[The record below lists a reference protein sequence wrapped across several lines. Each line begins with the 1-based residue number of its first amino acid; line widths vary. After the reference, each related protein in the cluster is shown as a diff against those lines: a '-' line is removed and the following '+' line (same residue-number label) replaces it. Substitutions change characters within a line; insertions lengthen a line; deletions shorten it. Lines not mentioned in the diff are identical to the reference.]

1 VGVYLNKNGDIS
13 MIRIMLFIVFCT
25 AGIALSGFSSS
36 PGFAERARGVVT
48 GANPPALTSAQ
59 IAQRAQDVQNPDV
72 LTISR
77 LHVTTDSERVPEF
90 VLESDCSGTACNFVE
105 TVPLDELG
113 LETGFDID
121 NVEEVFAS
129 DGAVEPVLTK
139 NGVTTLRQGGIDDID
154 AYGAWLEHGVF
165 GVAEDTEGGED
176 IDSSLIVSIVG
187 GRRSDSRPS
196 ADATY
201 RGLMVG
207 SPVDGAHRGNT
218 LQGDAELVYTSADNE
233 VDAHFTD
240 IRDLDRGSPHAT
252 SRIDFENLAVEEDG
266 LFADG
271 QPGNGFIEGGFAGP
285 GHAEALGIFE
295 SDNIVGAF
303 GAARE

>member
-90 VLESDCSGTACNFVE
+90 VLESDCAGTTCTFTN
-105 TVPLDELG
+105 P
-113 LETGFDID
+113 ETGSVQSVTLTGVSGNI
-121 NVEEVFAS
+121 E
-129 DGAVEPVLTK
+129 GAQTVLTR
-139 NGVTTLRQGGIDDID
+139 NGVTTYLQEAQGGDASLK
-154 AYGAWLEHGVF
+154 AYGAWLEHGAFAVVEET
-165 GVAEDTEGGED
+165 GVVEGIELSG
-176 IDSSLIVSIVG
+176 IYGLAAGRSSN
-187 GRRSDSRPS
+187 SRPS
-196 ADATY
+196 VDATY

-207 SPVDGAHRGNT
+207 SPVGGAHRGNI